1 MSLKTTTKAAL
12 TFAGFI
18 PAAPQIPTGAQRVT
32 ANIQVPPGHGAGDN
46 TGPQQASGFITIEGS
61 VTVPGAWVNAHAYTV
76 GNQILDSN
84 GNVQQCT
91 VAGTSGGSAPSWSAE
106 LGGTTADGSGA
117 LVWEC
122 CGVPLGALAAG
133 PCTIIVT
140 Q

>member
-91 VAGTSGGSAPSWSAE
+91 VAGTS
-106 LGGTTADGSGA
+106 ADGSGA